1 MDTTVSP
8 RVRLFA
14 LVGVL
19 AAAALAGGMFLL
31 SRQPDVVDVPVAAPA
46 AHPAAKAAAARPKVV
61 APKAKAAARAKP
73 KAVIAPNGIP
83 VVVMDQVA
91 KHRIVVVAVYAGD
104 TRLDRQAREEARAGA
119 RDARAGFA
127 AVDITDRRIA
137 TSLAE
142 GPSKTL
148 AAPEVLVF
156 SRSGFVGAFHGF
168 ADRTLVAQL
177 AASAR

>member
-1 MDTTVSP
+1 MTVSP
-8 RVRLFA
+8 QIKLIA
-14 LVGVL
+14 LVGGL
-19 AAAALAGGMFLL
+19 AAAALAAGMFFL
-31 SRQPDVVDVPVAAPA
+31 SRQPEVVDIPIPA
-46 AHPAAKAAAARPKVV
+46 PAAKAAPATPKVV
-61 APKAKAAARAKP
+61 APMAKAVAAKPKPRP

-83 VVVMDQVA
+83 VAVMDQVA

-104 TRLDRQAREEARAGA
+104 TRLDRLARDEARAGA
-119 RDARAGFA
+119 RDAHAGFA

-137 TSLAE
+137 KALAE

-156 SRSGFVGAFHGF
+156 SRAGFVGAFHGF

-177 AASAR
+177 AAAGR